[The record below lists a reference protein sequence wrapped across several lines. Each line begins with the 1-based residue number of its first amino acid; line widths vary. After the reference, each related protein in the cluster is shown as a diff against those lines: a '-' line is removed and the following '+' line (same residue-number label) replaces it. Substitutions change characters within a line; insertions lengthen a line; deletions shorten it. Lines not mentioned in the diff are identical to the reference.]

1 MESIPPPEPSL
12 LDAGGSI
19 VNLNSARIAVSVGGH
34 RAEFLYWGV
43 HEPGPWRNYLHLH
56 SFYEVCYAYAGSG
69 VFRSGGEEH
78 SVGEGTLFLARPG
91 DVHEIVSSERDPMG
105 IYFWAFTLIPVR
117 DSAQPLLK
125 AFASPGAPVLSDAV
139 GQVPAML
146 AMLAAEAGSPR
157 AGFADMASALS
168 RALLV
173 DTARAFVAH
182 PALVPAPHV
191 EPGGQAEQLVQ
202 TMRRY
207 IQDNYDRP
215 VSIRDIV
222 AQVHISE
229 RHANRLFRQHTG
241 TTIHAYLTR
250 YRLEV
255 ASQRLVENSWSIK
268 EVARACGYRDVR
280 HFTTAFRRRW
290 GVTPGE
296 VRARN
301 GTTQL
306 PLDEPDSM
314 NAEFQRRLWR

>member
-1 MESIPPPEPSL
+1 MSDRSL
-12 LDAGGSI
+12 

-43 HEPGPWRNYLHLH
+43 HEPAPWRNYLHLH
-56 SFYEVCYAYAGSG
+56 SFFEVCYAYAGEG
-69 VFRSGGEEH
+69 VFRSGGREH
-78 SVGEGTLFLARPG
+78 QVTAGTLFLARPG
-91 DVHEIVSSERDPMG
+91 DVHEIVSSESDPLG
-105 IYFWAFTLIPVR
+105 ISFWAFTLIPVR

-125 AFASPGAPVLSDAV
+125 AFGSQGAPVVSDAV
-139 GQVPAML
+139 GEVPAVL
-146 AMLAAEAGSPR
+146 EMLAAEAGEPKS
-157 AGFADMASALS
+157 GFDDMTSALT

-173 DTARAFVAH
+173 GTARAFVAH
-182 PALVPAPHV
+182 PALTPPPHV
-191 EPGGQAEQLVQ
+191 EPGGQAEQLVR

-215 VSIRDIV
+215 VSVRDIV

-229 RHANRLFRQHTG
+229 RHANRLFRQFTG

-255 ASQRLVENSWSIK
+255 ASQRLLERELSIK
-268 EVARACGYRDVR
+268 EVARACGYPDVR

-296 VRARN
+296 VRARH
-301 GTTQL
+301 GTTHL
-306 PLDEPDSM
+306 PREEPVTM
-314 NAEFQRRLWR
+314 NAESDQPR

>member
-1 MESIPPPEPSL
+1 MNGRTL
-12 LDAGGSI
+12 

-56 SFYEVCYAYAGSG
+56 SFYEVCYAYSGSG
-69 VFRSGGEEH
+69 VFRSGGHVHE
-78 SVGEGTLFLARPG
+78 VAAGTLFLARPG
-91 DVHEIVSSERDPMG
+91 DVHEIVSDEADPLA
-105 IYFWAFTLIPVR
+105 ICFWAFTLIPAR
-117 DSAQPLLK
+117 DSAAQPLLE
-125 AFASPGAPVLSDAV
+125 AFGSPGAPVLSRDV
-139 GQVPAML
+139 GEVPALLEML
-146 AMLAAEAGSPR
+146 ATEAGEPKS
-157 AGFADMASALS
+157 GFDDMASALS

-182 PALVPAPHV
+182 PALTPAPHV
-191 EPGGQAEQLVQ
+191 EPGGQAEQLVE

-207 IQDNYDRP
+207 VQDNYGRP
-215 VSIRDIV
+215 VSVRDVV

-255 ASQRLVENSWSIK
+255 ASQRLVDGSRSIK
-268 EVARACGYRDVR
+268 EVAHACGYPDVR

-301 GTTQL
+301 GTTHL
-306 PLDEPDSM
+306 PRHDPDTM
-314 NAEFQRRLWR
+314 NGDSAQSG

>member
-1 MESIPPPEPSL
+1 VESIPPRGLSRLDSL
-12 LDAGGSI
+12 

-43 HEPGPWRNYLHLH
+43 HDPGPWRNYLHLH
-56 SFYEVCYAYAGSG
+56 SFFEVCYAYTGSG
-69 VFRSGGEEH
+69 VFRTGGQEH
-78 SVGEGTLFLARPG
+78 AVEAGTLFLARPG
-91 DVHEIVSSERDPMG
+91 DVHEIVSSDRDPMG
-105 IYFWAFTLIPVR
+105 ISFWAFTLIPVR
-117 DSAQPLLK
+117 DNDSAQPLLK
-125 AFASPGAPVLSDAV
+125 AFASPGAPVLSDSV

-146 AMLAAEAGSPR
+146 AMLAAEACAPR
-157 AGFADMASALS
+157 AGFEDMAPALS

-182 PALVPAPHV
+182 PALTPAPHV
-191 EPGGQAEQLVQ
+191 EPGGQAGQLVQ

-215 VSIRDIV
+215 VSIRDVV

-229 RHANRLFRQHTG
+229 RHANRLFRQYTG

-255 ASQRLVENSWSIK
+255 ASQRLVERDLSIK
-268 EVARACGYRDVR
+268 EVARACGYPDVR

-301 GTTQL
+301 GTTLL
-306 PLDEPDSM
+306 PVDNPDSM